1 MLISNDIHAHQSQAV
16 QDDVDPEKMDA
27 MSISPMT
34 AHKCFLNYI
43 SPEFAQVM
51 KWHETCIRASVE

>member
-1 MLISNDIHAHQSQAV
+1 MLIANDIHAHQSQAV

-27 MSISPMT
+27 MSITPMA
-34 AHKCFLNYI
+34 AHKRFLSYI

-51 KWHETCIRASVE
+51 KWYETCIRTSIE